1 MSFLHVSTTSIGIK
15 ALTYPSLMANRQDG
29 NHHNNDSG
37 NDIKNPV
44 LTRAKFLKFHK
55 EAHDENQQFHEKS

>member
-1 MSFLHVSTTSIGIK
+1 MCFLQTSAISVDIRT
-15 ALTYPSLMANRQDG
+15 LTYPSLMANRQDG

-55 EAHDENQQFHEKS
+55 EAHDENQQLHEKS